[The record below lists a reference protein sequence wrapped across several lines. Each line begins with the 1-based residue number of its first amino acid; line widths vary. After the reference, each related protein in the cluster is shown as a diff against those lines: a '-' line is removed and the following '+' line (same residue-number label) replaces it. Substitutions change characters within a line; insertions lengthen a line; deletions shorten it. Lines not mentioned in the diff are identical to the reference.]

1 MAEGVAEVQKL
12 AHPAVKFIAL
22 HDVALL
28 FHAGCHDCLE
38 RLAGR
43 DLRQRVKQSAASEY
57 AVFDDLGAAVQKCL
71 ARKCV
76 QRVKVA

>member
-12 AHPAVKFIAL
+12 AHPTVKFIAL

-71 ARKCV
+71 ARKRV